1 MAGKADGSVIF
12 DTALDPSGV
21 IADLGELAGGALKTA
36 AAGLAAIGAYAV
48 KVGSD
53 FEAGVSQ
60 ISATMGDG
68 AHKTVEYMGQTME
81 AIDAIKKEA
90 ARLGAETSFSATQ
103 AAEGFNILAQS
114 GISAEDQI
122 STMGHVLDLA
132 AAGALSL
139 EEAASFTT
147 GTIKGFGD
155 SFDNAQYYVD
165 MMAKGAT
172 MANTDV
178 RGLGEAMADSAA
190 TASTYG
196 QNAEETA
203 LALLRLAEQGETGS
217 AAATALSAAM
227 KNLYAPTDQAK
238 AAMKE
243 LGVSAFDPVTG
254 KARNFN
260 EVVDEL
266 NGALSGYSDEQRIAY
281 AQTIFGIQGFNAFNK
296 MSVTSTEKVEE
307 FRAGLRSASDA
318 MDGAGSAA
326 QQAATMLDNLQGDLT
341 ILSSATEGFG
351 NAIYENL
358 KGPLR
363 DLVQEA
369 TDIMTDLKQAVEE
382 EGLKGLA
389 GAVGDALAKVVSKI
403 AEYAPV
409 IVQGAV
415 ELVGS
420 FISGISKAAPEIA
433 NVAAQI
439 GVTLLDGVLTISNE
453 LLVLAARIITDL
465 AKVLTEQAPRIFEV
479 ITSWATNL
487 VEIIGEWLPDLIEAA
502 ISLIKAL
509 AEGIVTNL
517 PIILDQIMDW
527 LPTIADA
534 IIEGAGAFV
543 EAAADVITKVA
554 ESLPGFIE
562 RIISK
567 LPDLVSRIATGITEQ
582 VPKIVAAG
590 EQLFI
595 SLVQEL
601 PEVTKAIVSRLP
613 EIITS
618 ISESLLG
625 MIPTIVHTGV
635 ELFTSLTSSLPEVI
649 EQIVQVLPSIIT
661 AIVQTIQGLLPEII
675 ACGIELFSSLISD
688 LPQIITAIMTAVPQI
703 VTALVEAITDNIP
716 LIIDAGVTLLTALI
730 ANLPD
735 IIMGVIEAV
744 PQIITS
750 IVDAVLEN
758 TGSIMDA
765 GEQLFT
771 SLVLALPQ
779 IITGIVS
786 AVPEVI
792 DAIADAILGLRYRI
806 VDAGS
811 ELLQGLADGIG
822 GAVGSVVS
830 RAIDAAGEVIDA
842 VKSFFGI
849 ASPSKRFRDEV
860 GHQLMA
866 GEAQGIK
873 QNAHLVVEA
882 NRETQED
889 LLDSSYDAMADQARS
904 TVTAFRRG
912 AGAAISS
919 GSASSYYGSSGGS
932 KAPETEKEAGHPDY
946 ILNVINVD
954 GREAARVMTPYVAEE
969 LEWEEK

>member
-1 MAGKADGSVIF
+1 MASKADGSVIF

-53 FEAGVSQ
+53 FETGVSQ

-172 MANTDV
+172 MASTDV
-178 RGLGEAMADSAA
+178 HGLGEAMADSAA
-190 TASTYG
+190 SASGYG
-196 QNAEETA
+196 QSAEETA
-203 LALLRLAEQGETGS
+203 LALLRLAEQNITGS
-217 AAATALSAAM
+217 AAATALAAAM
-227 KNLYAPTDQAK
+227 RELYTPSDQAR
-238 AAMKE
+238 AALAE
-243 LGVSAFDPVTG
+243 LGVAVYDETG
-254 KARNFN
+254 TARDFN
-260 EVVDEL
+260 TVVDEL
-266 NGALSGYSDEQRIAY
+266 TAALSGMSDEQANAY
-281 AQTIFGIQGFNAFNK
+281 KSTIFGRQGLEAYNK
-296 MSVTSTEKVEE
+296 MAVTSSEKVEE
-307 FRAGLRSASDA
+307 FRTGLRTASDA
-318 MDGAGSAA
+318 MDGAGAA
-326 QQAATMLDNLQGDLT
+326 AEQAATMLGNLQGDLT
-341 ILSSATEGFG
+341 KLSSATEGFG

-369 TDIMTDLKQAVEE
+369 TDIMTDLKQSVEE

-453 LLVLAARIITDL
+453 LLVLAAMIITDL

-543 EAAADVITKVA
+543 EVAADVITKVA

-567 LPDLVSRIATGITEQ
+567 LPDLVSRIATGVTEQ

-765 GEQLFT
+765 GEQLFS
-771 SLVLALPQ
+771 SLVLDLPQ

-889 LLDSSYDAMADQARS
+889 LLDSSYDAMADQARN

-919 GSASSYYGSSGGS
+919 GSASSYYGGAGEKAADQDKTANKPVYS
-932 KAPETEKEAGHPDY
+932 KV
-946 ILNVINVD
+946 VIQAD
-954 GREAARVMTPYVAEE
+954 GRDVAKWITPYVEE
-969 LEWEEK
+969 EIAWDGK